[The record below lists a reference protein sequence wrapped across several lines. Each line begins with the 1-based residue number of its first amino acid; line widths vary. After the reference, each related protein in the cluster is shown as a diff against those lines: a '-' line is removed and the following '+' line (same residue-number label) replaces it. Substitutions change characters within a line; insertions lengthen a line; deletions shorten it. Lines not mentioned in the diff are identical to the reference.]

1 MMKQLLKGWM
11 LPVGLFA
18 AGIIYV
24 ILLWNF
30 KEGITFKVWYN
41 QLAVFVF
48 PTTIWLIF
56 KCLIASGVETPKQV
70 KARKQREADDE
81 AREISYYRSL
91 SEEGKL
97 LYDLNKKQDRT
108 EKFTRAIYGAII
120 GGAVFY
126 LLSHIWF

>member
-1 MMKQLLKGWM
+1 M

-18 AGIIYV
+18 AGMIYV
-24 ILLWNF
+24 TLLWIF
-30 KEGITFKVWYN
+30 KEGITFKVWYK
-41 QLAVFVF
+41 QLVVFVF

-56 KCLIASGVETPKQV
+56 KRLIASGVETPKQV

-120 GGAVFY
+120 GCAVFY
-126 LLSHIWF
+126 LLRHIWF